1 MNRKNYVNSI
11 KFRGNNQVQH
21 IYSQESTAYTFGLN
35 M

>member
-21 IYSQESTAYTFGLN
+21 IYSLESIAHMFALN
-35 M
+35 K